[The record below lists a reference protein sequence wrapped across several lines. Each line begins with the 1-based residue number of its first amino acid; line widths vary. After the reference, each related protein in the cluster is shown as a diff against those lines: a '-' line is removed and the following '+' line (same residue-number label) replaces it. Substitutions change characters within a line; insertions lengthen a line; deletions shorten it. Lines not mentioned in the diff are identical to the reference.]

1 MFVCFPPQ
9 KYYILMRAGV
19 LSVDCCGI
27 VSLEQQSCEARLFG
41 NDQNVNVIVA
51 NPPSFTPRTQAQLKA
66 QSFKLESG
74 QLFWVN
80 RWAWPDVCEVTASW
94 QPAG

>member
-1 MFVCFPPQ
+1 MCS
-9 KYYILMRAGV
+9 RT
-19 LSVDCCGI
+19 
-27 VSLEQQSCEARLFG
+27 VSPEQWSCEARLIG
-41 NDQNVNVIVA
+41 NDQHVNVIIET
-51 NPPSFTPRTQAQLKA
+51 PPRTQAQLKV